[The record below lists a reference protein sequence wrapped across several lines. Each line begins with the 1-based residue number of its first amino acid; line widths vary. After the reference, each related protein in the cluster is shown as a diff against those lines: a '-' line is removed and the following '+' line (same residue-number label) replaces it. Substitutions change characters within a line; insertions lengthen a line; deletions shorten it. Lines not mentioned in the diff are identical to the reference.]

1 MLFERTGR
9 QNRKQINDKQD
20 DKGKFGINLR
30 TNADFCKK
38 RNEKMFLEKKSNSQ
52 SKWNFLG
59 IPWQV
64 QWLGLSAVTA
74 VAEFNLWSGN

>member
-52 SKWNFLG
+52 SK
-59 IPWQV
+59 
-64 QWLGLSAVTA
+64 
-74 VAEFNLWSGN
+74 